1 MRILWFLVCTVSAQ
15 DFSEARVKVIELERD
30 LEPVPL
36 ATLLANKWLTCD
48 VSDVVDLRAITNTT
62 TEIDDFDYGSPDG
75 TFEHPPLRRTSRTTW
90 QLMSRALEWEVSLA
104 DGTRRHVAGRLPVEG
119 VGSKNDLFYYQD
131 YDKGFFNTVLSAY
144 AHHWGLTTTP
154 EDWWYTIVRKVAMA
168 IDNNAEKETVR
179 DFFVSHEGKKE
190 LRVELGNS
198 LYTADYTWF
207 FQQMAN
213 QVDENIKQ
221 KEYVRTMRSDFST
234 STPEHGIATNIAI
247 MSSTQEFF
255 QFVGGIACGIPRVE
269 MLGSRADWEKLRTK
283 FSNLNK
289 LLESIKADIGLNTTW
304 WDTAGNIL
312 EKLLDTY
319 DGNPDTEWW
328 KSIIVDES
336 YDEFVVCGFSPEVG
350 FSGWFMT
357 DFLNQTFSD
366 APTGITSAP
375 LTIRSEFAEEEAAV
389 VAGIVGFNVKEEN
402 NIRTKEAKTS
412 IQAKH
417 AWALLL
423 DQDSVFRKKED
434 SFSR

>member
-1 MRILWFLVCTVSAQ
+1 MRILWLLVCTVSAQ
-15 DFSEARVKVIELERD
+15 DLSETRVKVIELEPD

-62 TEIDDFDYGSPDG
+62 TDDFDYGSPDG

-213 QVDENIKQ
+213 QVSLVLMFLDC
-221 KEYVRTMRSDFST
+221 VSRTCYQGGR
-234 STPEHGIATNIAI
+234 EHQAEG
-247 MSSTQEFF
+247 
-255 QFVGGIACGIPRVE
+255 
-269 MLGSRADWEKLRTK
+269 
-283 FSNLNK
+283 
-289 LLESIKADIGLNTTW
+289 
-304 WDTAGNIL
+304 
-312 EKLLDTY
+312 
-319 DGNPDTEWW
+319 
-328 KSIIVDES
+328 
-336 YDEFVVCGFSPEVG
+336 VCAHNEVG
-350 FSGWFMT
+350 FFNEHTRTWDRHKHCNYELNPGELFYSLSL
-357 DFLNQTFSD
+357 DFF
-366 APTGITSAP
+366 GC
-375 LTIRSEFAEEEAAV
+375 
-389 VAGIVGFNVKEEN
+389 EN
-402 NIRTKEAKTS
+402 
-412 IQAKH
+412 
-417 AWALLL
+417 
-423 DQDSVFRKKED
+423 
-434 SFSR
+434 